1 MGRTCEFQRDVLSVV
16 DHHDMNTIDPRLR
29 RPRTHV
35 ADTVDYSRRWPSLS
49 LVVDSFLRVVRWML
63 AAPSQWIRDLGSST
77 HLGPDPEQVI
87 GRRTGVRT

>member
-1 MGRTCEFQRDVLSVV
+1 
-16 DHHDMNTIDPRLR
+16 
-29 RPRTHV
+29 
-35 ADTVDYSRRWPSLS
+35 LS

-63 AAPSQWIRDLGSST
+63 AAPSRWIRDLGSST